1 MAIFTATDEIR
12 KLQSIDF
19 TKTNAIEILV
29 DKEVAS
35 FLLSK
40 NFEGNR
46 NVTSHRVAG
55 YRKIMA
61 EGDWTLGDPL
71 KFSKSGDLID
81 GQHRLKAVPDGC
93 TIPFVI
99 LTGQPDKAAETYDQG
114 MKRNALHIA
123 KIRGVE
129 SITGKHISII
139 RMMFVFRS
147 ESSHISSL
155 LSSHKIVTIFQ
166 RHKKIMEAIDF
177 SLRYRKKSFAI
188 LYAPVLAA
196 VARAYL
202 SDCHLSD
209 QDLDFFLYIFHG
221 GSESDYPSTTVRR
234 SGSAPLAL
242 RNAIQD
248 SGVIRECSGS
258 YRKESFFK
266 TQSALVAYSQRK
278 KNVCHFKETQ
288 RNVFP
293 VPLIDFM
300 DFSTLNISEKLQSE
314 KD

>member
-1 MAIFTATDEIR
+1 MAIFNATDEIS

-46 NVTSHRVAG
+46 NVTSHRVTG
-55 YRKIMA
+55 YRKIMT

-71 KFSKSGDLID
+71 KFSKSGNLID
-81 GQHRLKAVPDGC
+81 GQHRLMAVPDGC
-93 TIPFVI
+93 KIPFVI

-123 KIRGVE
+123 RIRGIE
-129 SITGKHISII
+129 SITGKHVSII

-147 ESSHISSL
+147 ESSHISTL
-155 LSSHKIVTIFQ
+155 LSAHKIVTIFQ
-166 RHKKIMEAIDF
+166 RHKKIMEAIEF
-177 SLRYRKKSFAI
+177 SLRYRKKSFAM
-188 LYAPVLAA
+188 LYAPVLAV

-202 SDCHLSD
+202 SDCPLSN
-209 QDLDFFLYIFHG
+209 QDLDFFLYIFQG
-221 GSESDYPSTTVRR
+221 GSESDYPNTVRR

-242 RNAIQD
+242 RNALQK
-248 SGVIRECSGS
+248 SGVVRECSGT

-266 TQSALVAYSQRK
+266 TQSALVAYSQK

-288 RNVFP
+288 KNVFP

-300 DFSTLNISEKLQSE
+300 DFSTLDISEKLQSE